1 MDLALRGAAVL
12 LVGGTR
18 GIGRT
23 AARLLGEE
31 GARVALVGRDPQALA
46 AAASEVQA
54 AGGTAAPIRA
64 DVTVP
69 DQAAGAVRQ
78 AAAELGS
85 FDALIHAV
93 GRGFRGAFRE
103 LDEAAWREAFE
114 LDLFAAVRIVRLALP
129 HMKPDGRIVLLGAAS
144 GKQPQLRQS
153 PSNAAKAALANLT
166 RSLAE
171 ELAPGIVVNCVAPGR
186 ILTER
191 RRRRLEDEARGRG
204 VPAEEALRADAADI
218 PLGRLGDP
226 AEVAA
231 VVLFLA
237 SPRASYLTGQTVIVD
252 GGMVRAV

>member
-1 MDLALRGAAVL
+1 
-12 LVGGTR
+12 
-18 GIGRT
+18 
-23 AARLLGEE
+23 
-31 GARVALVGRDPQALA
+31 VAIPRPVISNYDEAKRWSKTVGRDPEALA
-46 AAASEVQA
+46 AAAGEVRA
-54 AGGTAAPIRA
+54 AGGEATPIPA

-69 DQAAGAVRQ
+69 DQTTAAIRQ
-78 AAAELGS
+78 AAAALGV

-93 GRGFRGAFRE
+93 GRGFRGAFRD
-103 LDEAAWREAFE
+103 LDEATWREAFE
-114 LDLFAAVRIVRLALP
+114 LDLFAAVRVVRQALP
-129 HMKPDGRIVLLGAAS
+129 HMRHGGRIVLLGAAS

-191 RRRRLEDEARGRG
+191 RRHRLAEEARGRG
-204 VPAEEALRADAADI
+204 VSADDAMREDAAGI

-231 VVLFLA
+231 VVVFLA
-237 SPRASYLTGQTVIVD
+237 SPRAGYLTGQTVVVD
-252 GGMVRAV
+252 GGLVRAV